1 VVEQRV
7 AVVTGANK
15 GIGFAIARGLLEQG
29 IAVYLGA
36 RDAERAAAAL
46 AGVGPGARFVHLDV
60 TDAASIATTADR
72 IDREEGVL
80 DILVNNAGI
89 VGPVRPPSQS
99 TVRDVRRL
107 VANHR
112 DPRGVARTPAPRL
125 PGTPAPSLAS

>member
-36 RDAERAAAAL
+36 RDAARGDRAAAAL
-46 AGVGPGARFVHLDV
+46 AGVGPGARFVQLDV
-60 TDAASIATTADR
+60 TDAASIAAAADR

-80 DILVNNAGI
+80 DILVNNAASS
-89 VGPVRPPSQS
+89 PPTRARSYRSGWQ
-99 TVRDVRRL
+99 
-107 VANHR
+107 HC
-112 DPRGVARTPAPRL
+112 PPVARPASP
-125 PGTPAPSLAS
+125 